1 MRKLAVLA
9 STVLMTGGLMIAQAP
24 ATGSGSSTNSAA
36 TSSQSEKA
44 KPSATGSAKSDH
56 SFVMKAAQGG
66 LAEVELG
73 QLAAQKASNPDVKA
87 FGQKMVD
94 DHTKAN
100 DQLKQIASQQN
111 IAIPTEPAAKD
122 KAEKERLSKLSG
134 DAFDK
139 AYMSHMVADHKK
151 DVAEFQKEANSG
163 KDDAV
168 KNFAQQTLPTLQSHL
183 QMAQD
188 TDKKVKGSSA
198 SASKSSKGNS
208 SSASASTPQ

>member
-1 MRKLAVLA
+1 MRKLAILA

-24 ATGSGSSTNSAA
+24 ATGSGSDTNSP
-36 TSSQSEKA
+36 TPSSQSSKA
-44 KPSATGSAKSDH
+44 KPSASTGSAKSDH
-56 SFVMKAAQGG
+56 AFVMKAAQGG

-73 QLAAQKASNPDVKA
+73 QLAVQKASNPDVKA

-100 DQLKQIASQQN
+100 DQLKQVATQKN

-122 KAEKERLSKLSG
+122 KAEKDRLSKLSG

-139 AYMSHMVADHKK
+139 AYMSHMVSDHKK
-151 DVAEFQKEANSG
+151 DVAEFQREANSG

-188 TDKKVKGSSA
+188 THKKLAGSA
-198 SASKSSKGNS
+198 SASKSGKST
-208 SSASASTPQ
+208 SASANNPQ